1 MKIGNGRGEA
11 TPGQRTQLPAPR
23 QGCQRR
29 RGELDQCSIC
39 DPHRGQNCRLHPVF
53 DFLFVGVPAS
63 AGLRFAKK
71 PPEGG
76 TPAKKRRKSCLRL
89 LFSSLRWSSGFS
101 RSSLHPESDAKR
113 GSFCVFT
120 PAGVPEKTRRARPM
134 LHLRPLP
141 GSFSISNAYP
151 ECAKRDSGTTDAKGS
166 VSVKWMPPG
175 QKEMGLIPNGLLFHT
190 APAKK

>member
-53 DFLFVGVPAS
+53 DFLFAGVPAS

-71 PPEGG
+71 PPKGG
-76 TPAKKRRKSCLRL
+76 TPTKRKRKSCLRL
-89 LFSSLRWSSGFS
+89 LFSSLESRLQPVFASSRVRREAREFL
-101 RSSLHPESDAKR
+101 RLHPGRGAREDAASSTNAPSATPTGVVLNLKRLPRVREARLGHYRREGQRLGQMGAPPAKR
-113 GSFCVFT
+113 
-120 PAGVPEKTRRARPM
+120 
-134 LHLRPLP
+134 
-141 GSFSISNAYP
+141 
-151 ECAKRDSGTTDAKGS
+151 
-166 VSVKWMPPG
+166 KWV
-175 QKEMGLIPNGLLFHT
+175 
-190 APAKK
+190 